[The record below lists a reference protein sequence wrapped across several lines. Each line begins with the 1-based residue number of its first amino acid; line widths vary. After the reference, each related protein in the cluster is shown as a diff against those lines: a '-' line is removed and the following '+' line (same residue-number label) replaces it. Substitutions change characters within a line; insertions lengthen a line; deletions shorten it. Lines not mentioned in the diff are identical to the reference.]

1 MSKYVSIMKTLN
13 RTGVIIYCEMIL
25 VNTYI
30 QIFFPV
36 DSIVQ
41 VCLYICLIFLSENLQ
56 IVVFINIAFFR

>member
-13 RTGVIIYCEMIL
+13 RTRVIIYCEMIL
-25 VNTYI
+25 VDTYI

-41 VCLYICLIFLSENLQ
+41 VFLYICLIFLSENLQ

>member
-30 QIFFPV
+30 QIFLPL
-36 DSIVQ
+36 DLIVQ

>member
-13 RTGVIIYCEMIL
+13 RTGVIIYCEMKL

-30 QIFFPV
+30 QICFPV
-36 DSIVQ
+36 DSVVQ

-56 IVVFINIAFFR
+56 NVVIINIAYFR